1 MSFEFLRRNLALKIF
16 SVVMAIVLWSYV
28 KYVQMPQAVQATRSK
43 VRVPLSVEGKAEK
56 LILMDNPDDV
66 EITVKGSTQAIA
78 GIDPHHFKAY
88 LDLKDKKAGQ
98 HQLPVKVTTPPGV
111 EIVKVEPDKLVVKL
125 DSAEK
130 RLFTVK
136 VRPQGAIA
144 KGFILGTLSS
154 KPESVTVSGAQ
165 SLFSKLKE
173 VQAVCDVEG
182 ADMDRIQQSEIEAVD
197 ENGQTIKDITV
208 EPLYVRIS
216 VNVKSEVTNSIVPI
230 NPNIEGNPAR
240 GWSIESVSV
249 VPKVASIRYRYDM
262 EIPPLIIKTRPVN
275 IEKLD
280 RKKEFETGLMVPD
293 GVMLV
298 SEEKV
303 KVIVNLTR
311 EKKTA
316 GTAIENT
323 DKKPEDKEKAGV
335 VK

>member
-16 SVVMAIVLWSYV
+16 SVVLAIVLWSYV
-28 KYVQMPQAVQATRSK
+28 KYVQMPQAIQATRSK
-43 VRVPLSVEGKAEK
+43 IRVPLTVEGKTDK
-56 LILMDNPDDV
+56 LIMMDNPDDI

-111 EIVKVEPDKLVVKL
+111 EIVKIEPEKVVIKL

-144 KGFILGTLSS
+144 KGFIMGTLSS
-154 KPESVTVSGAQ
+154 KPESVTVNGAQ

-182 ADMDRIQQSEIEAVD
+182 ADMDRIQQSEVEAVD
-197 ENGQTIKDITV
+197 ENGQLIKDLTV
-208 EPLYVRIS
+208 EPLYVRVS

-230 NPNIEGNPAR
+230 IPNLEGTPAK
-240 GWSIESVSV
+240 GYKIESVTV

-262 EIPPLIIKTRPVN
+262 EIPPALIKTRSVN
-275 IEKLD
+275 LDKLS
-280 RKKEFETGLMVPD
+280 KKNEFETGLLVPD
-293 GVMLV
+293 GIILV

-311 EKKTA
+311 DTETSGASRGQSGKKIITP
-316 GTAIENT
+316 I
-323 DKKPEDKEKAGV
+323 KPAQ
-335 VK
+335 